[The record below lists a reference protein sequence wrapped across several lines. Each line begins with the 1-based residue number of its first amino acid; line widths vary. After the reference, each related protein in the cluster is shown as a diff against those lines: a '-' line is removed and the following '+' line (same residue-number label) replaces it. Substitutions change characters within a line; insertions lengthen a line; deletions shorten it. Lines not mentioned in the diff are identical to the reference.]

1 MSRSLEDNVEPI
13 LQLGT
18 SREENVE
25 TVAGKGF
32 NKDALLWDV
41 IEMEVNL
48 SQVATPNYAKGKIKA
63 KPVNIETINKKI
75 NEELD
80 TNNNLQSIN
89 GISVFVGSHFRLEAR
104 NQFVQVA
111 QDSENDNN
119 RIQERAATNLNQPGE
134 SLLFNGRVANISPAG
149 DNTFDVT
156 AFDPGQQ
163 AFNFGA
169 GSGSIINQNLNFSG
183 DNVTITSEINFDS
196 EEVDESVLI
205 KPEDILNTIV
215 NESAI
220 GEAEITNDFQLL
232 SSKSD
237 EALEKFAGGPGGAV
251 LPPSS
256 ASKIYFSE
264 SVVPVKDAL
273 DKIRERAGIEIWFD
287 KDGTFYAGD
296 PANGDLVEDETK
308 AFNIRLITDTSA
320 GITTPAYQS
329 VQVIVPGSTNRSDV
343 SDTDRNIFR
352 DDDNKTVVNV
362 NIAQP
367 KSGGSQAN
375 NVLQLFRESD
385 ISEVDDI
392 SLQPPTYQY
401 VSEEISTDEQAQRV
415 ALKIADDL
423 RKQQGSGEITIVGM
437 PEVQPFDAVVTPSS
451 NSQPMGGQTYGVFSV
466 THLINNS
473 DGFKTKIEV
482 AGPTIRDLLT
492 VGAKRED
499 LVAASVGTR
508 VVSETPSATADL
520 GEIDDATFIN
530 EIERFRDAST
540 RRAKNNNDPEAQSG
554 SNPEAQ
560 AGSNSDL
567 GALRFA
573 ALPLFLLSSE
583 DSNENN
589 DTERQRID
597 RKATGREIDTP
608 IINLL
613 KQNKILE
620 RLFDE
625 EEDKE
630 EDEEDN
636 DDGEDSGFTPT
647 GRI

>member
-18 SREENVE
+18 SSDGNVK

-32 NKDALLWDV
+32 DDDALLWDV

-48 SQVATPNYAKGKIKA
+48 SQVATPNYAKGTVKP
-63 KPVNIETINKKI
+63 KPVNIKTINEKI
-75 NEELD
+75 NKELD
-80 TNNNLQSIN
+80 TNDDLQSIN

-111 QDSENDNN
+111 QDSEDDNN
-119 RIQERAATNLNQPGE
+119 RIQERATTNLNQPGE

-183 DNVTITSEINFDS
+183 EQVNLTSSINFDS
-196 EEVDESVLI
+196 EEVDESVFI
-205 KPEDILNTIV
+205 EAEKILQTIID
-215 NESAI
+215 ESAI
-220 GEAEITNDFQLL
+220 NSEAAEITDSFRLFN
-232 SSKSD
+232 SRSD
-237 EALEKFAGGPGGAV
+237 EAVEKLAGGPGGAV
-251 LPPSS
+251 LPPNTG
-256 ASKIYFSE
+256 SKIYFSE
-264 SVVPVKDAL
+264 AVVPVKDAL

-296 PANGDLVEDETK
+296 PANGELVEDETK
-308 AFNIRLITDTSA
+308 AFDLRLITDTSA

-329 VQVIVPGSTNRSDV
+329 VQVIVPGSTNRSDI
-343 SDTDRNIFR
+343 SDTGKNIFT

-367 KSGGSQAN
+367 QSGGTQAN
-375 NVLQLFRESD
+375 KVLQLFRGPDVNRENGGEDGEDSPP
-385 ISEVDDI
+385 

-401 VSEEISTDEQAQRV
+401 VSEEISTDKQARRV

-423 RKQQGSGEITIVGM
+423 RKQQGDGEITVVGM

-451 NSQPMGGQTYGVFSV
+451 NSQPMGGQTYGVFAV

-492 VGAKRED
+492 VNAKREN
-499 LVAASVGTR
+499 LVGATVDTFVTTDIDALQDSEEQEEQQEENEFI
-508 VVSETPSATADL
+508 VSNPGRRNATTA
-520 GEIDDATFIN
+520 
-530 EIERFRDAST
+530 
-540 RRAKNNNDPEAQSG
+540 NNPEAQSG
-554 SNPEAQ
+554 L
-560 AGSNSDL
+560 NSDTQ
-567 GALRFA
+567 
-573 ALPLFLLSSE
+573 SE
-583 DSNENN
+583 
-589 DTERQRID
+589 T
-597 RKATGREIDTP
+597 TGRTFKPFSLSLGLIAPAGEDPDESRAPPFKP
-608 IINLL
+608 INGFSGLISPP
-613 KQNKILE
+613 
-620 RLFDE
+620 
-625 EEDKE
+625 
-630 EDEEDN
+630 EEDN
-636 DDGEDSGFTPT
+636 DDEEEDEETQ
-647 GRI
+647 